1 MIIKGIKIN
10 AEGLDKEFSLSEHN
24 NLIHS
29 NDNSRGKTTLLR
41 LILYSLGYNIPGT
54 KLFPIDNRCTVEA
67 TVVTDSNKEIR
78 ITRPSTDYLSISVD
92 GGIQTICIPD
102 QLPILHHILFNTANT
117 NVLNNIL
124 GTFYLDQEKGWTL
137 LNRGVVIG
145 SIHFNVEELIQGL
158 SNRDCSALKEKEES
172 IIRELNRYQQISSV
186 AKYKETLDKASGTL
200 LPEPFH
206 EGVDL
211 QIEQLQFELSAAR
224 KELGRI
230 DAVLKDN
237 QQIKSYVSKMKLLVQ
252 APSGEVI
259 PVTADNLIGLND
271 SIDYLIAKRKI
282 KASECRGLSNNISKL
297 QKQKG
302 AESSELFTVESV
314 ADAFDAMVQQFQYG
328 YVTVETTISSLKQ
341 QLRDIR
347 KQITDETRFNNDVVS
362 SLFESI
368 LHYAEAL
375 EIGNSNT
382 IAQNYL
388 FTSNLKVLSGAVLH
402 KTVFAFRLAYIL
414 EIKKRLGVKLP
425 IILDSPRGKEIDLSN
440 IRLMVDILKKDFS
453 DHQIILASIYKY
465 DLPNVNEIELQNML
479 ME

>member
-1 MIIKGIKIN
+1 MIIKGIKIS
-10 AEGLDKEFSLSEHN
+10 AEGLDKEFSLSERN

-29 NDNSRGKTTLLR
+29 EDNSRGKTTLLR

-54 KLFPIDNRCTVEA
+54 KLFPIDSRCTLE
-67 TVVTDSNKEIR
+67 TTIISDSNKEIH
-78 ITRPSTDYLSISVD
+78 ITRPSSDYLSISYD
-92 GGIQTICIPD
+92 GGVQTICLPD
-102 QLPILHHILFNTANT
+102 QLSVLHSILFNTSNI
-117 NVLNNIL
+117 NILNNIL

-158 SNRDCSALKEKEES
+158 SNRDCRALKEKEEG
-172 IIRELNRYQQISSV
+172 IIRELKRYQQISSV
-186 AKYKETLDKASGTL
+186 TKYKETLDKASGTL
-200 LPEPFH
+200 LPETFR

-211 QIEQLQFELSAAR
+211 QIEQLQFELSIAR

-230 DAVLKDN
+230 DSVLKDN
-237 QQIKSYVSKMKLLVQ
+237 QQIKSYVSKMKLVVQ
-252 APSGEVI
+252 SPSGEVI
-259 PVTADNLIGLND
+259 PVTPDNLIGLND

-297 QKQKG
+297 QKQKS
-302 AESSELFTVESV
+302 AEGTELFTVESI

-328 YVTVETTISSLKQ
+328 YVTVENTISSLKQ

-362 SLFESI
+362 SLYESI
-368 LHYAEAL
+368 LHYATDL
-375 EIGNSNT
+375 EIGDSST

-402 KTVFAFRLAYIL
+402 KTVFAFRLAYII

-425 IILDSPRGKEIDLSN
+425 IILDSPTGKEVDPSN
-440 IRLMVDILKKDFS
+440 IRLMIDILKRDFS
-453 DHQIILASIYKY
+453 EHQIILASIYRY